1 MEQSVRT
8 DERRAHRIVV
18 VGGGAGGLEL
28 ATLLG
33 NTLGR
38 KGIAE
43 ITLID
48 CSRTHLWKPL
58 LHRVAAGIKAPDFL
72 AELDGLESN
81 RPSQL
86 LVKQTLQTTRDPEVF
101 AFGDCSSSAWPGH
114 EAGVPP
120 RAQAAHQQASHL
132 AKSLI
137 KHIQGKLLNDW
148 VYRDFGSL
156 VSLGQY
162 STVGSLMGALT
173 RGSLMIEGY
182 FARLMYL
189 SLYEMHEYT
198 LHGFAKVFFDTLTR
212 LIVRQTEP
220 HVKLH

>member
-1 MEQSVRT
+1 M
-8 DERRAHRIVV
+8 

-38 KGIAE
+38 KGVVE
-43 ITLID
+43 VTLID

-58 LHRVAAGIKAPDFL
+58 LHRVAAGSMDL
-72 AELDGLESN
+72 NDHELDYL
-81 RPSQL
+81 
-86 LVKQTLQTTRDPEVF
+86 
-101 AFGDCSSSAWPGH
+101 
-114 EAGVPP
+114 
-120 RAQAAHQQASHL
+120 AQAAHQQATHL
-132 AKSLI
+132 TKSLI
-137 KHIQGKLLNDW
+137 RHIQGKPLKDW

-189 SLYEMHEYT
+189 SLYKTYEYT
-198 LHGFAKVFFDTLTR
+198 LDGIAKVFFDTLAR